1 MEEPSKGKAVT
12 TEGEKTLTTEEG
24 LPTHLSIK
32 GALRLPKEMRRALA
46 AVLASPDDQ
55 EVQESKNEILKLR
68 PYECATCCAT
78 EDAIN
83 FTDED
88 LLLGS
93 KPHNRPLFV
102 SGYVR
107 EHKVSR
113 MLVDGGSAIN
123 IMPKSTMTTIGIK
136 VDELSLSRLLIQGF
150 NQGGQRAMGMV
161 RVEMTIGELKS
172 STIFH
177 VIDAKTSYGLLLGR
191 PWIHAN
197 GVVPSTLHQC
207 LKFYQEGVKVI
218 YGDTKP
224 FTEAE
229 SHFADAKF
237 YMDEDM
243 VPETLRKEI
252 KSMGKATPKKQEWQA
267 VPKKQEEEEV
277 MPSSS
282 KNNDE
287 LAKPATTKG
296 SRTPSNG
303 PNIPVFRYIP
313 TSRRKNGQSPFE
325 TAASKADAQRHMDN
339 VKLLKTNAILPLTQ
353 LGDTKVA
360 RPSQGFIKGLPK
372 GVEPSFL
379 PTKRTEEGFD
389 PNAYKLMSKAGYN
402 FTSSANLG
410 KKGLNTVKDNKRDLT
425 KTQKKLEEHGYGVN
439 NNKAGL
445 GFTPNAPVKIASKTK
460 NASAQ
465 HISVSI
471 IQNKEEP
478 QPALQTSVFDRM
490 NRSRPRV
497 SATKLIGGQ
506 NRTSVFKRLNT
517 SASRSSVFKRL
528 SKPKK
533 QSNTTS
539 FPPRQSVMERLEKA
553 KKPSRRRKTTPEVEK
568 IHRLA
573 EKDDVRS
580 SIPSRMKRQTI
591 LEVNTIGSLKV
602 KRRTIIHT
610 GQSSC
615 QQTQGVNTE
624 EEAQDVFHITIQEG
638 EEDEI
643 LEEDVITAPSQLEDG
658 GQATVDDL
666 KELNLGTSEE
676 PKPIFVSA
684 LLNADEIEKYYQLL
698 LEYKDVFAWTYKE
711 MPGLDPIIVVH
722 HLAIKPGTRPI
733 KQTQKRY
740 RSELIP
746 QIEVE
751 IDKLIEAGFI
761 REVQYPKWISN
772 IVIVLKKS
780 GQIRV
785 CVDFRDLNDACPND
799 DFPLPIIEIMV
810 DATTSHEALSFMD
823 GSSGYN
829 QIRMALED
837 EELTA
842 FRTPK
847 GIYCYKVMPF
857 GLKNA
862 GATYQRAMQKIFNDM
877 LHKNVECYV
886 DDVVV
891 KTKKRL
897 DHLKDLRVAFE
908 RLRKYNLKMNPLKCA
923 FGVTSGKFLGFIVK
937 HRGIEVDQSKIKA
950 IQSMPEPRNL
960 HELKSLQGRLA
971 FIRRFISNLAGR
983 CQPFSRLMKK
993 DVPFVWDKACNNAF
1007 ESIKKYLSSPPV
1019 LGAPV
1024 PGKPLI
1030 LYIAAQESSVGALLA
1045 QENESQKEGALYY
1058 LSRTLTGAE
1067 LNYSPIEKMCLALIF
1082 AIQKLR
1088 HYMHAYTIH
1097 LVAKADPVKYVMS
1110 KPVLTGRLAKWA

>member
-1 MEEPSKGKAVT
+1 MEQEPRIPISLHEYFPNDFFQQCTIAACHMVEVEIEEPSKGKDIT
-12 TEGEKTLTTEEG
+12 TEGEKTLTLEEG
-24 LPTHLSIK
+24 LPTHVSIEE
-32 GALRLPKEMRRALA
+32 ALRLPKKMRLALA
-46 AVLASPDDQ
+46 TVLESPNDH
-55 EVQESKNEILKLR
+55 EVQESKNEGLKLR
-68 PYECATCCAT
+68 PHECATCCAI
-78 EDAIN
+78 EDAIH

-107 EHKVSR
+107 EHKVNR

-136 VDELSLSRLLIQGF
+136 ADELSLSRLLIQGF
-150 NQGGQRAMGMV
+150 NQGGQKAMGMI

-177 VIDAKTSYGLLLGR
+177 VIDGRTSYGLLLGR

-207 LKFYQEGVKVI
+207 LKFYREGVKVI

-243 VPETLRKEI
+243 MLEALPKEI
-252 KSMGKATPKKQEWQA
+252 KSTGKATPKKQEWQA
-267 VPKKQEEEEV
+267 MPKKQEEEA
-277 MPSSS
+277 MSSLS
-282 KNNDE
+282 KNDDE

-296 SRTPSNG
+296 SKTPSNVL
-303 PNIPVFRYIP
+303 NTPVFRYIP
-313 TSRRKNGQSPFE
+313 MSRRKNGQSPFE
-325 TAASKADAQRHMDN
+325 TEASKADAQRYMDN
-339 VKLLKTNAILPLTQ
+339 VKLLKTNAVLPLTQ
-353 LGDTKVA
+353 LSNAKVA
-360 RPSQGFIKGLPK
+360 RLPQGFVKALPK
-372 GVEPSFL
+372 RTEPSFL

-389 PNAYKLMSKAGYN
+389 PNAYKLMSKAGYD
-402 FTSSANLG
+402 FASSSNPG
-410 KKGLNTVKDNKRDLT
+410 KKVSNTVNNKERDLIE
-425 KTQKKLEEHGYGVN
+425 TQKKLKKHGYGVN

-445 GFTPNAPVKIASKTK
+445 GFTPNAPVKISSQAK
-460 NASAQ
+460 NASTQ

-471 IQNKEEP
+471 EQDQEEP
-478 QPALQTSVFDRM
+478 KSTPRTPVFDRM
-490 NRSRPRV
+490 NRSRPR
-497 SATKLIGGQ
+497 T
-506 NRTSVFKRLNT
+506 
-517 SASRSSVFKRL
+517 L
-528 SKPKK
+528 SKPNK
-533 QSNTTS
+533 QSNTAS
-539 FPPRQSVMERLEKA
+539 SPPRQSALERLEDNMKF
-553 KKPSRRRKTTPEVEK
+553 SGNRETTSKEQKLGRLVEK
-568 IHRLA
+568 GDI
-573 EKDDVRS
+573 RS
-580 SIPSRMKRQTI
+580 SIPSRMKRQAI
-591 LEVNTIGSLKV
+591 LEVDANGPLIV
-602 KRRTIIHT
+602 RRRTIIHT
-610 GQSSC
+610 GQSAY
-615 QQTQGVNTE
+615 QQTQEDDTKKEV
-624 EEAQDVFHITIQEG
+624 QDVFHITIQEG
-638 EEDEI
+638 KEDET
-643 LEEDVITAPSQLEDG
+643 LEEDVTAAPPQLEDG
-658 GQATVDDL
+658 RQATIDDL
-666 KELNLGTSEE
+666 KELNLGTEE
-676 PKPIFVSA
+676 EQKPIFVSA
-684 LLNADEIEKYYQLL
+684 LLRADEIDEYYQLL
-698 LEYKDVFAWTYKE
+698 SEYKDVFAWTYKE
-711 MPGLDPIIVVH
+711 MPGLDPVIAVH
-722 HLAIKPGTRPI
+722 HLAA
-733 KQTQKRY
+733 
-740 RSELIP
+740 
-746 QIEVE
+746 E

-761 REVQYPKWISN
+761 RE
-772 IVIVLKKS
+772 
-780 GQIRV
+780 
-785 CVDFRDLNDACPND
+785 D
-799 DFPLPIIEIMV
+799 DFLLPIIEIMV
-810 DATTSHEALSFMD
+810 DATTGHEALSFMD

-862 GATYQRAMQKIFNDM
+862 GATYQRVMQNIFNDM

-891 KTKKRL
+891 KTKKRS
-897 DHLKDLRVAFE
+897 DHLKDLRVVFE

-960 HELKSLQGRLA
+960 HELKSLQGWLT

-993 DVPFVWDKACNNAF
+993 DVPFVWDEACHNAF

-1045 QENESQKEGALYY
+1045 QENESQKE
-1058 LSRTLTGAE
+1058 
-1067 LNYSPIEKMCLALIF
+1067 
-1082 AIQKLR
+1082 
-1088 HYMHAYTIH
+1088 
-1097 LVAKADPVKYVMS
+1097 
-1110 KPVLTGRLAKWA
+1110 

>member
-1 MEEPSKGKAVT
+1 MVEVEMEEPSKGKAVT
-12 TEGEKTLTTEEG
+12 TEGENTLTIEEG
-24 LPTHLSIK
+24 LPTHLSIEE
-32 GALRLPKEMRRALA
+32 ALRLPKEMRRALA

-55 EVQESKNEILKLR
+55 EVQESKNESLKLR
-68 PYECATCCAT
+68 PYECATCCAA
-78 EDAIN
+78 DDVIH

-102 SGYVR
+102 SGYVK

-113 MLVDGGSAIN
+113 MLVDGGAAIN

-136 VDELSLSRLLIQGF
+136 VDELSLSCLLIQ
-150 NQGGQRAMGMV
+150 
-161 RVEMTIGELKS
+161 VEMTIGELKS
-172 STIFH
+172 ITIFH
-177 VIDAKTSYGLLLGR
+177 VIDARTSYGLLLGR

-207 LKFYQEGVKVI
+207 LKFYREGVKVI

-243 VPETLRKEI
+243 VLETLRKEI

-267 VPKKQEEEEV
+267 VPKKQEEEV

-296 SRTPSNG
+296 SRTPSNR

-325 TAASKADAQRHMDN
+325 TAANKADAQRHMDN

-360 RPSQGFIKGLPK
+360 GPSQGFIKGLPK

-445 GFTPNAPVKIASKTK
+445 SFTPNAQISSKTK

-478 QPALQTSVFDRM
+478 QPAPHTSVFDRM
-490 NRSRPRV
+490 NRSRPKV

-533 QSNTTS
+533 QSNMTS
-539 FPPRQSVMERLEKA
+539 FPPRQSVMERLEEA
-553 KKPSRRRKTTPEVEK
+553 KKPSRRRKTTLEVEK
-568 IHRLA
+568 IDRLA

-666 KELNLGTSEE
+666 KELNLG
-676 PKPIFVSA
+676 
-684 LLNADEIEKYYQLL
+684 Q
-698 LEYKDVFAWTYKE
+698 E
-711 MPGLDPIIVVH
+711 MPGLDPIIAVH
-722 HLAIKPGTRPI
+722 HLAVKPGTRPI
-733 KQTQKRY
+733 KQTQRRY

-746 QIEVE
+746 QIEAE

-785 CVDFRDLNDACPND
+785 CVDFRDLNDACPKD

-810 DATTSHEALSFMD
+810 DATTGHEALSFMD

-842 FRTPK
+842 FCTPK

-897 DHLKDLRVAFE
+897 DHLKDLRVVFE

-971 FIRRFISNLAGR
+971 FIRRFISNFAGR

-993 DVPFVWDKACNNAF
+993 DVSFVWDKACNNAF
-1007 ESIKKYLSSPPV
+1007 EIIKKYLSSPPV
-1019 LGAPV
+1019 LGA
-1024 PGKPLI
+1024 
-1030 LYIAAQESSVGALLA
+1030 LYQGNRSYCTSLLRKVQSEHSWHMKMNPRKKERSTTSVERSPAL
-1045 QENESQKEGALYY
+1045 S
-1058 LSRTLTGAE
+1058 
-1067 LNYSPIEKMCLALIF
+1067 
-1082 AIQKLR
+1082 
-1088 HYMHAYTIH
+1088 
-1097 LVAKADPVKYVMS
+1097 
-1110 KPVLTGRLAKWA
+1110 